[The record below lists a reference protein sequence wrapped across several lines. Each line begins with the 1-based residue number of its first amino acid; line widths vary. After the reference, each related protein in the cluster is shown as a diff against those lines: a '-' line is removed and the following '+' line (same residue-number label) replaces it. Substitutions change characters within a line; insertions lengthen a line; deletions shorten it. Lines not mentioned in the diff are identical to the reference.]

1 MKTLMQL
8 MLLTALTDSWIHHHN
23 VFLIAVVK
31 ILNKLLHLL
40 EWKPAVP
47 TLVENRLGTHPLR
60 IT

>member
-1 MKTLMQL
+1 